1 MVADRISLIKIYNVL
16 FPINENNGEID
27 SILLHRKTEFGTV
40 LIPKFDNI
48 YEFKEYIERLYP
60 FKRPTECKCLTKNEG
75 VYRILSFSFKN
86 GRGDTTFVNNLPNQ
100 FQTAKPETINPLLF
114 KGLNN
119 VKGTLNDLSSIFES
133 YVCYP
138 YIEYGYLECDYIEII
153 RNKHYTSL
161 IDIYKNT
168 EYIDA

>member
-1 MVADRISLIKIYNVL
+1 TK
-16 FPINENNGEID
+16 
-27 SILLHRKTEFGTV
+27 
-40 LIPKFDNI
+40 LIPKFETI
-48 YEFKEYIERLYP
+48 EEFKEYIEQLYP

-75 VYRILSFSFKN
+75 VYEILSFSFKDKL
-86 GRGDTTFVNNLPNQ
+86 GDTTFVNNLPNK

-114 KGLNN
+114 KR
-119 VKGTLNDLSSIFES
+119 LNDVKESLIDLSNIYES

-153 RNKHYTSL
+153 RNKSYNSL
-161 IDIYKNT
+161 IELYKNI